1 MKAITYHNYGD
12 PSVLNLSDIKSP
24 ILTKNDSLIRNY
36 ASTVSSGD
44 SRVRAAR
51 PWLIRLFYGLIKP
64 KCNVMG
70 QDFAG
75 IVIRTAESSQFQ
87 LNDRIIGIT
96 GYNMGGHAE
105 HVKITSK
112 NIVAKSPNNWT
123 LEESATLSF
132 GGMTALSFLKQLPA
146 TEKGKILIH
155 GASGAIGTYAVQ
167 LAKHMGYHV
176 TAVCSTNNVSLMYEL
191 GADKVIDYKK
201 QDFTTFKNEF
211 DAVFTTVGK
220 TSYTACQSIM
230 KKHATYISSDTPFS
244 DYIRQIFKLK
254 GKHHQLKMGVGHNT
268 VELLEE
274 LVQLAEAGHISPV
287 IDRIYTVD
295 QAIEAHQ
302 YVDTG
307 HKVGAVVLTF

>member
-1 MKAITYHNYGD
+1 M
-12 PSVLNLSDIKSP
+12 S
-24 ILTKNDSLIRNY
+24 KNDSLIRNY

-51 PWLIRLFYGLIKP
+51 PWLIRLFYGLVKP
-64 KCNVMG
+64 KYNVMG
-70 QDFAG
+70 QDFSG

-96 GYNMGGHAE
+96 GDNMGGHAE
-105 HVKITSK
+105 HVKITPK
-112 NIVAKSPNNWT
+112 DIVAKAPSNWT
-123 LEESATLSF
+123 LEESATLPF

-146 TEKGKILIH
+146 TENGKILIH

-176 TAVCSTNNVSLMYEL
+176 TAVCSTNNVDLLYEL
-191 GADKVIDYKK
+191 GANRVIDYKK
-201 QDFTTFKNEF
+201 QDFTSFKNEF

-220 TSYTACQSIM
+220 TSYTACRPTM
-230 KKHATYISSDTPFS
+230 KEHATYISSDTPLS

-254 GKHHQLKMGVGHNT
+254 GKHHQLKMGVGHNS

-274 LVQLAEAGHISPV
+274 LVQLAEEGHIASV
-287 IDRIYTVD
+287 IDRVYTVD
-295 QAIEAHQ
+295 QVTEAHRH
-302 YVDTG
+302 VDTG
-307 HKVGAVVLTF
+307 HKVGAVILNF